1 MVIDNKGMEIDHR
14 HQEVVTT
21 SRTVEETS
29 TASTMVAVTDSVEA
43 IWIAADILNLAE
55 EVLEEEEEEEE
66 AEVVASRGTTKVEME
81 DDTKI
86 TGMVVDLPSSIQV
99 QRNHFNL
106 CVIQRRPR
114 FKKFHSIQTS
124 IK

>member
-55 EVLEEEEEEEE
+55 EVLEEEEE
-66 AEVVASRGTTKVEME
+66 AEVVASHGTTKVEME

-86 TGMVVDLPSSIQV
+86 TGMAVDLPSSIQV

-106 CVIQRRPR
+106 CAIQRTPR
-114 FKKFHSIQTS
+114 LKKFHSIQTS
-124 IK
+124 TK